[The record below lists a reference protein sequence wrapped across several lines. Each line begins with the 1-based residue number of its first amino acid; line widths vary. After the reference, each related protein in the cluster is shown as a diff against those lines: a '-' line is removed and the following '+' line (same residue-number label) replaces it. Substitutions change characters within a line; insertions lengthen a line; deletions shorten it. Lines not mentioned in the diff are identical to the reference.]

1 MKQESKGHILC
12 VEDDEESMYML
23 RTLLELYGYEVSSA
37 SSLTEGLRLARGN
50 GFDLF
55 LLDDWLPDGIGIDLC
70 KQIRGFDSLT
80 PILFYSGVAG
90 EGVRERALS
99 AGAQEYLFKPID
111 IEILTARVAQLI
123 SHRV

>member
-12 VEDDEESMYML
+12 VEDDEESMLML

-37 SSLTEGLRLARGN
+37 KSLTEGLSLARSN

-70 KQIRGFDSLT
+70 EKIRSFDSIT

-90 EGVRERALS
+90 SDERQRAIR
-99 AGAQEYLFKPID
+99 AGAQEYLIKPVD

>member
-12 VEDDEESMYML
+12 VEDDEESMLML
-23 RTLLELYGYEVSSA
+23 QTLLELNGYKVSPA
-37 SSLTEGLRLARGN
+37 KSLTEGLSLAKGN
-50 GFDLF
+50 SFDLY
-55 LLDDWLPDGIGIDLC
+55 LLDDWLPDGVGIDLC
-70 KQIRGFDSLT
+70 EKIRSFDSIT

-90 EGVRERALS
+90 EVERERAIS
-99 AGAQEYLFKPID
+99 AGAQEYLFKPVD